1 MTAKAKK
8 IRMTTAP
15 VELNYINLVNPDGKY
30 SPNNP
35 KFQVSWKLDPAAG
48 KAFIAEVTEKMPH
61 LKGKV
66 PHRRDDED
74 NYIFKASQ
82 KKFIEWTAQ
91 GEKKSVEF
99 KPTILLKTEEEPKG
113 VAYEGR
119 EPWGGSIGEVAF
131 VLRETKGEA
140 GAGLTFSLQGVRF
153 HEIKIGTGE
162 EGGDFDP
169 LFGNTTSEVKPS
181 VPGEFQSEDDD
192 DDVPFN

>member
-8 IRMTTAP
+8 IRMTTNP
-15 VELNYINLVNPDGKY
+15 VELNYINVVNPDGKF

-35 KFQVSWKLDPAAG
+35 KYQVSWKLGPAEG

-66 PHRRDDED
+66 PHRRDDDD
-74 NYIFKASQ
+74 NYIFKAAQ
-82 KKFIEWTAQ
+82 KKYIEWFAA

-99 KPTILLKTEEEPKG
+99 NPVLLNADNTP
-113 VAYEGR
+113 YEGK

-131 VLRETKGEA
+131 ILRETKGEA

-153 HEIKIGTGE
+153 HEVKIGTGE
-162 EGGDFDP
+162 GGGDFDP
-169 LFGNTTSEVKPS
+169 LFGSSTTEVKASGPS
-181 VPGEFQSEDDD
+181 EAFEEDEDDI
-192 DDVPFN
+192 PFN